1 MKLGDFG
8 VVLDGNDENFSG
20 KLPYKRGKVG
30 TTGYR
35 PLDNEWSVDG
45 YEPAPLDV
53 FAIGI
58 VMF

>member
-8 VVLDGNDENFSG
+8 VVLDGNDENLSG

-35 PLDNEWSVDG
+35 PLDNEWNVDG